1 MKAEVHRQ
9 TTEGFDGHPIVATA
23 KLLNGEAKP
32 FPGLQGVRRP
42 SGRISKTNLKTIE
55 SIAEALFSVEGVPP
69 PYGRIGWLGQEVADY
84 MSRVSVLGRFLFVCA
99 LLLVSRVAPVMVFRF
114 CPLYRLS
121 LERRILALTR
131 YESSAI
137 GTSLIPIKAIVCII
151 YYEHPDAAREVGI
164 NIERPQS
171 PLFGTEE

>member
-1 MKAEVHRQ
+1 MKADIHDQ
-9 TTEGFDGHPIVATA
+9 TKEGFDGHPIVATT
-23 KLLNGEAKP
+23 KLLNGDAKP

-42 SGRISKTNLKTIE
+42 TGRISKVNLKTIE

-69 PYGRIGWLGQEVADY
+69 PLGRIRWLVQEYVDY

-99 LLLVSRVAPVMVFRF
+99 LFFVSSIAPIMVFRF
-114 CPLYRLS
+114 RPLRRLS
-121 LERRILALTR
+121 LDRRILALTR

-137 GTSLIPIKAIVCII
+137 GTTLIPIKAIICII

-164 NIERPQS
+164 DIERPRSQ
-171 PLFGTEE
+171 LFGTEG